1 MHRPTPFNTATLPI
15 PNLISS
21 SPLRRGFP
29 VALLVLALGLF
40 ALSRTALA
48 VDPPPDGGYP
58 NQNTAEGENAL
69 FSLTSGANNTA
80 VGFSALSGDTTGIQN
95 TATGSLA
102 LSNNTTGNF
111 NTANGYVAL
120 FSNTTGGGNTTVTP
134 RS

>member
-58 NQNTAEGENAL
+58 NENTAEGEDAL
-69 FSLTSGANNTA
+69 FSLNAFAGENTA
-80 VGFSALSGDTTGIQN
+80 LGYRALFNSTSSSENTAIGDQALFSDTTG
-95 TATGSLA
+95 S
-102 LSNNTTGNF
+102 F
-111 NTANGYVAL
+111 NVAL
-120 FSNTTGGGNTTVTP
+120 GWHSLSSNTTGEAN
-134 RS
+134 